1 MGAAKGRK
9 RVDHLLDV
17 FRSLVRKDVGLV
29 LVGSGLSEDLKV
41 RMNTLNTIYLGE
53 VHDER
58 NVGISKILK
67 MADICVIP
75 GHVGLGLNQ
84 AFFWGLPVITEEDK
98 HPPEIA
104 YLKPGRNGFI
114 VPRNDLNALRD
125 RIEYLLDH
133 DDIRGEFSRN
143 AHKDIL
149 EEASIEGMFSGFS
162 KCVHYLMQG
171 QGRSKRAGS

>member
-1 MGAAKGRK
+1 
-9 RVDHLLDV
+9 
-17 FRSLVRKDVGLV
+17 
-29 LVGSGLSEDLKV
+29 
-41 RMNTLNTIYLGE
+41 
-53 VHDER
+53 
-58 NVGISKILK
+58 

-114 VPRNDLNALRD
+114 VPRNDLSALRD

-133 DDIRGEFSRN
+133 DDVRDEFSRN
-143 AHKDIL
+143 VRLDIL
-149 EEASIEGMFSGFS
+149 NEASIEGMFSGFR
-162 KCVHYLMQG
+162 KCVHYLTQG
-171 QGRSKRAGS
+171 QGAKHESGSLWE